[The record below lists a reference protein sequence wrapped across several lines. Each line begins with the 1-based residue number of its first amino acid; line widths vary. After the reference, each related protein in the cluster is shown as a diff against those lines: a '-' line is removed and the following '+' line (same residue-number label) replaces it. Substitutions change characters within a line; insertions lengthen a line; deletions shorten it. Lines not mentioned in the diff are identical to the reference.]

1 MLKTRSSA
9 PPVVP
14 AAPDSDQDDLG
25 EDGSLVVED
34 HTFAIIPDWVINADI
49 SDAAFRVYSLLLRFG
64 GTSGCR
70 MPSRG
75 LLARRLH
82 SSTDSIDR
90 ALRELVD
97 HALVRIEHRHNG
109 RKTLSNRYHVRTS
122 PPTSASTNGTGR
134 RSAAPPPTNPDRGR
148 TFAAPRKTAAPPAA
162 DLRHNPDVLTK
173 TTPPPPAPTSTKS
186 AGRWRTPEETAE
198 PDVLAFCGI
207 DDLAQ
212 LSRRCVAT
220 RAALGQPPARWSP
233 QCLAIAIRLAVIN
246 RGWPAATV
254 VTALLAVAADAATR
268 SPARLAEAGPWWDH
282 TDTATTNPDE
292 PVGVDADLESRL
304 AELDGRR
311 PHVQARARAELA
323 SEGLPLTRGTVTR
336 RAADIL
342 HRTPAP
348 S

>member
-1 MLKTRSSA
+1 MPQTRTSA
-9 PPVVP
+9 PPVAP
-14 AAPDSDQDDLG
+14 AAPDSNQDDLG

-64 GTSGCR
+64 NTSGCR
-70 MPSRG
+70 MPSGG
-75 LLARRLH
+75 LLALRLH
-82 SSTDSIDR
+82 RSTDSIDR
-90 ALRELVD
+90 ALRELAD
-97 HALVRIEHRHNG
+97 HALVHIEHRHNG

-122 PPTSASTNGTGR
+122 PPPSVSTSGTGR
-134 RSAAPPPTNPDRGR
+134 RSAAPAPPSPDRGR

-162 DLRHNPDVLTK
+162 DLRHNPEVLTK
-173 TTPPPPAPTSTKS
+173 TTPPPPAPTATKY
-186 AGRWRTPEETAE
+186 AGRWRTPEETAG
-198 PDVLAFCGI
+198 PNVLAACAI

-246 RGWPAATV
+246 RGWPPATV
-254 VTALLAVAADAATR
+254 VPALLAVAADPTTR

-282 TDTATTNPDE
+282 TDTAGAAPGE
-292 PVGVDADLESRL
+292 PVGVDLDLETRL

-311 PHVQARARAELA
+311 PHVQAQARAELA
-323 SEGLPLTRGTVTR
+323 SEGLPLTRGTVTQ

-342 HRTPAP
+342 DRTPAP
-348 S
+348 T